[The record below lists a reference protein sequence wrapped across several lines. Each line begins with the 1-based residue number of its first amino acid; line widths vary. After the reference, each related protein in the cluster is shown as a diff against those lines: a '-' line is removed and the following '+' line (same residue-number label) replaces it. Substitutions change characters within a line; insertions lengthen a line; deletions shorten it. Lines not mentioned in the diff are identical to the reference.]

1 MGSSLIKI
9 ISGLGITKTP
19 IINIMSFKMPKTR
32 KLTKT
37 IGNTNTMVTKT
48 TRKFTKTTRSN
59 KISKIPR
66 TTKIDTKLT
75 WRLGK
80 EACAFWESQEQAR
93 AATYLVSMWF

>member
-9 ISGLGITKTP
+9 ISGLGIIKTP
-19 IINIMSFKMPKTR
+19 IISIMSFKMPKTR

-48 TRKFTKTTRSN
+48 TRKFTKTTMAN
-59 KISKIPR
+59 KINKVLRTSKI
-66 TTKIDTKLT
+66 TKLT

-93 AATYLVSMWF
+93 AATYLVSIGF

>member
-1 MGSSLIKI
+1 MIR
-9 ISGLGITKTP
+9 
-19 IINIMSFKMPKTR
+19 IMSFKIPKTR

-48 TRKFTKTTRSN
+48 TRSN
-59 KISKIPR
+59 MTNKVLR
-66 TTKIDTKLT
+66 TTKITKLT

-93 AATYLVSMWF
+93 AATYLVSIWF